1 MECSSNHYFVADN
14 QVRLKP
20 MYLKEML
27 IYLLPNYHLKT
38 SKLTKKKS
46 NKTYIYKYKEL
57 KVNTI
62 NVFIVLL

>member
-20 MYLKEML
+20 MYLKEMF

-38 SKLTKKKS
+38 SKLTKKKQ
-46 NKTYIYKYKEL
+46 
-57 KVNTI
+57 
-62 NVFIVLL
+62 

>member
-20 MYLKEML
+20 MYLKEMF

-38 SKLTKKKS
+38 SKLIKKKQ
-46 NKTYIYKYKEL
+46 
-57 KVNTI
+57 
-62 NVFIVLL
+62 